1 MHAVTLG
8 GETVYRHSSA
18 DHVQSTNEH
27 LFGGGARVKLA
38 PGAALN
44 SGDIFFPLDSVVAL
58 SMTREQARFQIGLA
72 GKGDIVGIH
81 RLLLPGFPAIA
92 AHVLCAGSAIRV
104 PADVVLRASK
114 ADASLHERL
123 LGYAFRSTAGFL
135 TEVALQAALMIEHR
149 VARWIALYREAVQR
163 DDLAITHRE
172 LAELLGVRRSGVTM
186 ALHVLEGERI
196 IRSRRG
202 RLQVLD
208 RDRLRATGRCGEA
221 ALSRKADECRSKGG
235 SSCRSLNAVDM

>member
-1 MHAVTLG
+1 MNAVTLG
-8 GETVYRHSSA
+8 GETSHRRSAAEHFQSA
-18 DHVQSTNEH
+18 DEH
-27 LFGGGARVKLA
+27 LFSAGARVNLV
-38 PGAALN
+38 PGAAL
-44 SGDIFFPLDSVVAL
+44 SEDDIVFPLDAVLAL
-58 SMTREQARFQIGLA
+58 SMEREQARFQIAIA

-81 RLLLPGFPAIA
+81 RLLLPAFPPVQTI
-92 AHVLCAGSAIRV
+92 VLRGGAAIRV
-104 PADVVLRASK
+104 PGEAILRAMK
-114 ADASLHERL
+114 ADPSLHERL

-135 TEVALQAALMIEHR
+135 AEAALQAALMIEQR

-172 LAELLGVRRSGVTM
+172 LAEFLGVRRSGVTV

-208 RDRLRATGRCGEA
+208 RDRLHATGRCDRPADRGRPIGAAYREA
-221 ALSRKADECRSKGG
+221 AH
-235 SSCRSLNAVDM
+235 VDA

>member
-1 MHAVTLG
+1 MDAVTLG
-8 GETVYRHSSA
+8 GETVRHRSA
-18 DHVQSTNEH
+18 AEHFQSTDEH
-27 LFGGGARVKLA
+27 LFSGGARVNLALGAKLNA
-38 PGAALN
+38 
-44 SGDIFFPLDSVVAL
+44 GDILFPLDAIIAL

-81 RLLLPGFPAIA
+81 PLLLPGFPAIT
-92 AHVLCAGSAIRV
+92 AHVLRGGSAIRV
-104 PADVVLRASK
+104 PADALFRASK
-114 ADASLHERL
+114 ADPSLHERL

-135 TEVALQAALMIEHR
+135 AEAALQAALMIEQR

-172 LAELLGVRRSGVTM
+172 LAELLGVRRSGVTV

-221 ALSRKADECRSKGG
+221 VLSRKADEYRSKGD
-235 SSCRSLNAVDM
+235 SSCRSLKAVDM